1 MDFEYLTA
9 KEFEELTEKQQARY
23 LKEKREH
30 EAKEA
35 KANADKAAKAAMEE
49 MKAELMKENKELL
62 EKLQKENKEALEEQ
76 AKANGLKMEEVEAAL
91 KRNKIA
97 DIGNRLKGIGD
108 HIMEKLSTPEGEEMI
123 KGFFKGQRE
132 KLNFDID
139 GTIGKTVISVTGGVA
154 PEFIPI
160 VGPGHD
166 EIHARNA
173 IPVFPTISDVIKFV
187 QFTYTGATAG
197 FATVARATT
206 KPALAYTSAVQS
218 VNVNKIAGWLDV
230 PDEVMDDVVG
240 FRAWIA
246 YELPKSYLDAEDYL
260 FFKGDGTGTN
270 PLGLWQQAST
280 QTLPFGSVTTASN
293 QWDKLMAAIT
303 QVRTLKRATSACF
316 VSPQFYMELWINK
329 GTTKEYTYPIVL
341 GENGILY
348 VGGVPIYWSNV
359 FVNYEGLVGDFARGA
374 SIHDRKVMN
383 IAYSTEN
390 KDNFQTNIV
399 TIRLEGRVALAI
411 RTPEAFL
418 RLTPFT
424 T

>member
-1 MDFEYLTA
+1 MFVPKTA
-9 KEFEELTEKQQARY
+9 KEFEALTEYQQEKY
-23 LKEKREH
+23 LDDKRKHEEAINKETAEKAAH
-30 EAKEA
+30 EAVEA
-35 KANADKAAKAAMEE
+35 
-49 MKAELMKENKELL
+49 MKAELQLEHKELL
-62 EKLQKENKEALEEQ
+62 EKLQKENVEALEKL
-76 AKANGLKMEEVEAAL
+76 AKENGLKMEELEAAL
-91 KRNKIA
+91 KRAKIS
-97 DIGNRLKGIGD
+97 DINNRLKGFGD
-108 HIMEKLSTPEGEEMI
+108 HIMEKLSTPEGEDMI
-123 KGFFKGQRE
+123 KSFFKGQRE
-132 KLNFDID
+132 KLNFDIE
-139 GTIGKTVISVTGGVA
+139 GIASKTVISVTGGVA

-187 QFTYTGATAG
+187 QFTSTGATPG

-206 KPALAYTSAVQS
+206 KPALGYTSTVQS

-246 YELPKSYLDAEDYL
+246 YELPKAYLDAEDYL
-260 FFKGDGTGTN
+260 FFKGSGTGTD
-270 PLGLWQQAST
+270 PLGLWTQAST
-280 QTLPFGSVTTASN
+280 QTLPFGSVTTVSN

-303 QVRTLKRATSACF
+303 QVRTLRRATSACF
-316 VSPQFYMELWINK
+316 VSPMFYMELWINK

-374 SIHDRKVMN
+374 SIHDRMGMN

>member
-1 MDFEYLTA
+1 MEFKRKTPAEFDALSEY
-9 KEFEELTEKQQARY
+9 Q
-23 LKEKREH
+23 KEKYLD
-30 EAKEA
+30 A
-35 KANADKAAKAAMEE
+35 KAEYETKAAEDAAKKAAETAVEE
-49 MKAELMKENKELL
+49 MKEQLMKENKELL
-62 EKLQKENKEALEEQ
+62 DKLQKDNVEALEKL
-76 AKANGLKMEEVEAAL
+76 AKENGVKMEELEAAL
-91 KRNKIA
+91 KRSKIA
-97 DIGNRLKGIGD
+97 DINNRMKGFGD
-108 HIMEKLSTPEGEEMI
+108 HIMEKLSTPEGEDMI
-123 KGFFKGQRE
+123 KSFFKGQRE
-132 KLNFDID
+132 KLNFDIE
-139 GTIGKTVISVTGGVA
+139 GIASKTVISVTGGVA

-187 QFTYTGATAG
+187 QFTSTGATPG

-206 KPALAYTSAVQS
+206 KPALGYTSTVQS

-246 YELPKSYLDAEDYL
+246 YELPKAYLDAEDYL
-260 FFKGDGTGTN
+260 FFKGSGTGTD
-270 PLGLWQQAST
+270 PLGLWTQANT

-303 QVRTLKRATSACF
+303 QVRTLRRSTSACF
-316 VSPQFYMELWINK
+316 VSPQYYMELWINK

-374 SIHDRKVMN
+374 SIHDRMGMN